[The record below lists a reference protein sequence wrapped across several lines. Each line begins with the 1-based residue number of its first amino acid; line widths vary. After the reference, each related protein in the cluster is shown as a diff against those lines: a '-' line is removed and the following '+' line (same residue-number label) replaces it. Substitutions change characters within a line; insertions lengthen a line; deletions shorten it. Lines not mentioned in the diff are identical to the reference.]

1 MISRVQAELEALYD
15 LQCESRAEAY
25 VVDHATALDLGAAG
39 HAEEELLVLE
49 DARGLEVALYLSPAL
64 LARLAPH
71 EGREAQVLE
80 GPRLSDYCQLAE
92 GVSHFLYLSHTA
104 DQARQVSLLEL
115 EAQAEVDK
123 FALCVLLR
131 WGEGVGPF
139 AQRLWGRLFEQ
150 VDFRAH
156 LSADERWRYE
166 EANRLGRRY
175 CANLLPAIRARR
187 REVLVNE
194 LRYSY
199 RLGAEAKLA
208 YLARVH

>member
-25 VVDHATALDLGAAG
+25 VVDQATALDLGAAG

-49 DARGLEVALYLSPAL
+49 DAQGLEVALYLSPAL

-71 EGREAQVLE
+71 EGREAQALE

-92 GVSHFLYLSHTA
+92 GVSHFLYLAHTA
-104 DQARQVSLLEL
+104 DQARRVSLLEL

-131 WGEGVGPF
+131 WGDGVGAF

-150 VDFRAH
+150 VGFRTH

-175 CANLLPAIRARR
+175 CAHLLPAIRDRR

-199 RLGAEAKLA
+199 RLGAQAKLA
-208 YLARVH
+208 HLARVH